1 MSQPGQGAPPPE
13 SELIFAQRKLEEL
26 YGKTYRRL
34 SEWQGVLEVIQEVLV
49 WRKPALALGLYLAV
63 HWLFL

>member
-1 MSQPGQGAPPPE
+1 MSQPSQGAPPSE
-13 SELIFAQRKLEEL
+13 SELVFAQRKLEEL

-34 SEWQGVLEVIQEVLV
+34 SEWQAALEVAQEVLV
-49 WRKPALALGLYLAV
+49 WRRPAPALALYLAV